1 MSSSITK
8 TQTLLGEVGITLL
21 PHQLEA
27 LEWLNRRES
36 EMVPGGIIAD
46 EMGLGKTLEIIS
58 LLLGSPVQ
66 NTLVIVPANLIE
78 QWVGELKKFA
88 PSITPRVNEDFSEE
102 ATGTNNVYISSFVKG
117 SRNSSYHSVTWDR
130 IVVDEAHYIRN
141 QKGVT
146 YKSLYALP
154 RMFTYLLT
162 GTPIH
167 NKFGDIAAL
176 IKFIGIEDIPTSIE
190 SRKALVE
197 QFVLRRTLEEV
208 HLTLPNLD
216 YKTHK
221 LHFIHSHEKKIYR
234 RVMNNALITHDM
246 TVLERCLRLR
256 QAALLPRMISNLVSK
271 NTFQQ
276 NTKLDC
282 ILSHL
287 KKTKRKVIVFC
298 YFVRE
303 IEYLY
308 KGLEGYNVD
317 IIDGS
322 VPMCE
327 RKEIC
332 ENPDTN
338 ILLVN
343 IMAGGTGLNLTNYNT
358 VYFTGPHWN
367 PTLEQQAIA
376 RVYRIGQKEKVEVK
390 RFIMKH
396 TIEEDILVINANKIK
411 LINTFI
417 KEKQ

>member
-1 MSSSITK
+1 MSSPIEK
-8 TQTLLGEVGITLL
+8 TQTLLGAVGVTLL
-21 PHQLEA
+21 PHQIEA

-58 LLLGSPVQ
+58 LLIGTPVQ

-88 PSITPRVNEDFSEE
+88 PSITPRVNEDYSEE
-102 ATGTNNVYISSFVKG
+102 TTGTNNVYISSFVKA
-117 SRNSSYHSVTWDR
+117 SRNETYHSVTWDR

-141 QKGVT
+141 HKGIT
-146 YKSLYALP
+146 YKALYALP

-167 NKFGDIAAL
+167 NKFGDIATL

-190 SRKALVE
+190 SRKTLVE
-197 QFVLRRTLEEV
+197 KFVLRRTLEEV

-221 LHFIHSHEKKIYR
+221 LHFIHAHEKKIYR

-271 NTFQQ
+271 NTFQK

-282 ILSHL
+282 ILGHL
-287 KKTKRKVIVFC
+287 KKTERKVIVFC

-308 KGLEGYNVD
+308 KGLKGYKVD

-417 KEKQ
+417 KEK